1 MQIKI
6 LALAAV
12 VALAGCTNNEDDIN
26 LVSPDAGSPEVEQPD
41 DGGNGDGGNGYGGNG
56 GDGDGDGDTTTP
68 PPTAST
74 CAGIVGPLD
83 TVQCTLSEQ
92 LFGALI
98 DGASAAPD
106 QLPLEQLLTCVDNTV
121 STRAL
126 DLVDALAASA
136 DPSSLTDPANAPL
149 VAAVTDL
156 LGSVGGL
163 LLSAAGQNDGSC
175 QLDLAG
181 GGLPGGGSG
190 GVPGADS
197 IPGLDQLMALLGGAS
212 SGDNSLDP
220 AQLAAISDGLLLL
233 SEQLRNASGPADAA
247 PLVPEVLELVADLID
262 NLGEVLSDPTAAPD
276 SLQFLVTNLAENLQ
290 ALPESLLGIGGDA
303 PGAGGDNPLASIPVI
318 GEIVG
323 TLLNAG
329 GSFGGLSPTGNTD
342 NPFAGTPLAEIP
354 VLGDLLGGIVGGLLA
369 LAPR

>member
-1 MQIKI
+1 M
-6 LALAAV
+6 
-12 VALAGCTNNEDDIN
+12 
-26 LVSPDAGSPEVEQPD
+26 
-41 DGGNGDGGNGYGGNG
+41 
-56 GDGDGDGDTTTP
+56 
-68 PPTAST
+68 
-74 CAGIVGPLD
+74 
-83 TVQCTLSEQ
+83 QCTLSEQ

-190 GVPGADS
+190 GAPGADS
-197 IPGLDQLMALLGGAS
+197 IPGLDQLMALLGGAGG
-212 SGDNSLDP
+212 GDAPLDP
-220 AQLAAISDGLLLL
+220 SQLAAISDGLQLLTA
-233 SEQLRNASGPADAA
+233 QIRNASGPAEAA

-262 NLGEVLSDPTAAPD
+262 DLGEVLSDPTAAPN
-276 SLQFLVTNLAENLQ
+276 SLQFLVTNLAANLQ
-290 ALPESLLGIGGDA
+290 ALPESLLGIGGGV
-303 PGAGGDNPLASIPVI
+303 PGAGGNNNPLAEIPVVGDII
-318 GEIVG
+318 GM
-323 TLLNAG
+323 LLNAG
-329 GSFGGLSPTGNTD
+329 DSFGGLSPTDNSN
-342 NPFAGTPLAEIP
+342 NPFAGTPLADIP
-354 VLGDLLGGIVGGLLA
+354 VIGDLLGGIVGGLLA

>member
-26 LVSPDAGSPEVEQPD
+26 LGSPNPNNPAPETQEPED
-41 DGGNGDGGNGYGGNG
+41 EGEEEEPETGGE
-56 GDGDGDGDTTTP
+56 TP
-68 PPTAST
+68 PPVAAS
-74 CAGIVGPLD
+74 CSGLEGPLD
-83 TVQCTLSEQ
+83 DVQCTLSEQ
-92 LFGALI
+92 LFGTLI
-98 DGASAAPD
+98 GNVPAEVPD
-106 QLPLEQLLTCVDNTV
+106 QLPLAQLLTCVDNTV

-181 GGLPGGGSG
+181 GGLPGGGTG
-190 GVPGADS
+190 GIPGADS
-197 IPGLDQLMALLGGAS
+197 IPGLDQLMALLGGAGG
-212 SGDNSLDP
+212 GDTPLDP
-220 AQLAAISDGLLLL
+220 SQLAAISDGLMLI
-233 SEQLRNASGPADAA
+233 SEQLRNASGPAEAA

-262 NLGEVLSDPTAAPD
+262 DLGEVFSDPTAAPD
-276 SLQFLVTNLAENLQ
+276 SLQSLVTNLAANLQ
-290 ALPESLLGIGGDA
+290 AIPESLLALGGGDA
-303 PGAGGDNPLASIPVI
+303 PGLPGGGSDNPLA
-318 GEIVG
+318 
-323 TLLNAG
+323 
-329 GSFGGLSPTGNTD
+329 D
-342 NPFAGTPLAEIP
+342 IP
-354 VLGDLLGGIVGGLLA
+354 VLGDIVGMLLAAGGNFGGLPGGDGGDVENPFADTPLADIPVIGSLLGGIIGGLTS
-369 LAPR
+369 LAP